1 MKMPLF
7 SNFFYIYLVIKHIL
21 LLFLSTLNAP
31 THVYLKFLQIDIFI
45 WYIVSICLTWH
56 DIGHPNL
63 ADQFL
68 LGEMGA

>member
-1 MKMPLF
+1 MKMQLF
-7 SNFFYIYLVIKHIL
+7 SNFLYIYLVIKHIL
-21 LLFLSTLNAP
+21 LFVSLHIKCPNN
-31 THVYLKFLQIDIFI
+31 VYLKFLQIDIFI

-63 ADQFL
+63 GDQFL